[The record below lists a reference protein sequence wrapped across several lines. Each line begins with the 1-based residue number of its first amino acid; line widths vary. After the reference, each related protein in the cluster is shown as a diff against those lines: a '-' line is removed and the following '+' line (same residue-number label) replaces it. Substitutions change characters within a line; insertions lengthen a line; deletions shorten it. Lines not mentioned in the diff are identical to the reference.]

1 MFTLS
6 VQGNGVRLLSALA
19 LLATVL
25 TSPVRPSKMLGALAG
40 NDTAGRTFAFG
51 KLSAPTSVNQVP
63 SRLVQVKAI
72 ASESD
77 EEKLAEAGHLAG
89 FLVDPAST
97 PLSKFGQ
104 NLISVGL
111 AATVHPLRC

>member
-1 MFTLS
+1 MFKLH
-6 VQGNGVRLLSALA
+6 VQGNGVRVLAALA

-40 NDTAGRTFAFG
+40 KDSVHRSFAFG
-51 KLSAPTSVNQVP
+51 KLSAPTSVKQVP

-89 FLVDPAST
+89 FSVDPASAPFT
-97 PLSKFGQ
+97 KFGR
-104 NLISVGL
+104 NLISLGL